1 MLDIKVDDFLDF
13 TEKMQNLE
21 DILQSY
27 IPSDEDLD
35 TMRREPD
42 KYMLF
47 MNYYMIHIAPSVKS
61 SKDLENFLNFFSSST
76 YIVWLSPYIHSN
88 PYSP

>member
-1 MLDIKVDDFLDF
+1 MTVLDIKVDDFLDF

-47 MNYYMIHIAPSVKS
+47 MNY
-61 SKDLENFLNFFSSST
+61 
-76 YIVWLSPYIHSN
+76 WC
-88 PYSP
+88 

>member
-35 TMRREPD
+35 LHE
-42 KYMLF
+42 L
-47 MNYYMIHIAPSVKS
+47 
-61 SKDLENFLNFFSSST
+61 
-76 YIVWLSPYIHSN
+76 LSECGAEDGCSE
-88 PYSP
+88 

>member
-1 MLDIKVDDFLDF
+1 MTVLDIKVDDFLDF

-47 MNYYMIHIAPSVKS
+47 MNYYLNVERKRDVANELSEEERERQKFVK
-61 SKDLENFLNFFSSST
+61 KQINE
-76 YIVWLSPYIHSN
+76 IVRKNLIIK
-88 PYSP
+88 